1 MFVPQKCQSLGPMGQ
16 VQSGKCWFQLSLGL
30 VDLVQSDKC
39 RTISDMDLKC
49 LKVLDPWN
57 RSSQTNVV
65 EIDLIREICE
75 FIMIG
80 QILASKQSR
89 TSGPGPVKEMWS

>member
-1 MFVPQKCQSLGPMGQ
+1 MFLPQMLGPMEK
-16 VQSGKCWFQLSLGL
+16 VQSGKCWFQMSLGL
-30 VDLVQSDKC
+30 VDL
-39 RTISDMDLKC
+39 DLKC
-49 LKVLDPWN
+49 LKVFDLWN

-80 QILASKQSR
+80 QTRASKQSMK
-89 TSGPGPVKEMWS
+89 SGPGPVKQMCLGSH